1 MEYRGPGSGKHWPRV
16 TRGGFSNPWKIVEEK
31 IALSIQKIPTGF
43 QGEGKSLRKLGKVRG
58 SLTAPAD
65 MAITRMV
72 VHCWSF
78 RAVTRMSDLWW
89 SRNNTTASQSEL
101 SLSEFKQ
108 STLRIGRNVS
118 GKPPLLSEVG
128 LARMFDRRR
137 RSVDNIEPISKLHV
151 LNGSGHIYHSF
162 FKSLEDLISLKLLCR
177 IITTFAAVKSA
188 GRTRKPQ
195 MIHI

>member
-1 MEYRGPGSGKHWPRV
+1 M
-16 TRGGFSNPWKIVEEK
+16 
-31 IALSIQKIPTGF
+31 
-43 QGEGKSLRKLGKVRG
+43 
-58 SLTAPAD
+58 
-65 MAITRMV
+65 
-72 VHCWSF
+72 
-78 RAVTRMSDLWW
+78 
-89 SRNNTTASQSEL
+89 
-101 SLSEFKQ
+101 
-108 STLRIGRNVS
+108 S

-195 MIHI
+195 MIYV